1 MEVFFIH
8 EKLADFS
15 FLWGAILILS
25 VIWNSIFQQKYDTQ
39 TGVVTAKKRDATVP
53 LSRPNIKWGSQFPQ
67 LHFKRFG
74 FPSIPGMLGT
84 PARNAARQ
92 TTSLISSALSS
103 WANIGPLLGRWVMRH
118 ELMSP
123 MFTITFQR
131 DTIDVGGNAGMLSI
145 GEMPSGVSEGNLT
158 WVPLRNYTAD
168 EGGMPGPPDS
178 PNEASVV
185 LFF

>member
-1 MEVFFIH
+1 M
-8 EKLADFS
+8 KNADF
-15 FLWGAILILS
+15 FFFWRFPLLS

-39 TGVVTAKKRDATVP
+39 AGVVTAKKRDSIAP

-67 LHFKRFG
+67 LHFKRLE
-74 FPSIPGMLGT
+74 FPSIPSILST
-84 PARNAARQ
+84 PTRKAARQ
-92 TTSLISSALSS
+92 TTSSLINSALTS

-123 MFTITFQR
+123 MFTITLQR
-131 DTIDVGGNAGMLSI
+131 NTIDVGGNAGMLSI
-145 GEMPSGVSEGNLT
+145 GEMPSGVSEDKLT

-178 PNEASVV
+178 PNEVSVV
-185 LFF
+185 LSQLRN